1 MNDDEIDIFAR
12 TLYGEAR
19 GEGLKGIEA
28 VASVILN
35 RVMASKTYPV
45 WWGKTVKEVCLKPLQ
60 FSCWNP
66 DDKNFQKIMKVD
78 EIDDVFCLCKRTAV
92 RALNG
97 FLEDQTKGA
106 THYHN
111 KKVNPAWAKKLTPV
125 YEYGNHLF
133 YREIP

>member
-1 MNDDEIDIFAR
+1 MDNDEIDIFAR

-19 GEGLKGIEA
+19 GEGLPGIEA

-35 RVMASKTYPV
+35 RVQLSRVCPV
-45 WWGKTVKEVCLKPLQ
+45 WWGKTVIEVCLKPLQ

-66 DDKNFQKIMKVD
+66 DDKNFQKIMKVTEDD
-78 EIDDVFCLCKRTAV
+78 EVFCLCKRTAI

-97 FLEDQTKGA
+97 FLKDATNGA

-111 KKVNPAWAKKLTPV
+111 KNVNPAWARALVPT
-125 YEYGNHLF
+125 YECGNHLF